1 MKLIWSANSESR
13 YGLVEIYKK
22 SDNLVVIRNNG
33 KDRQFETQ
41 DLKSFIAGIAGEVL
55 RKDRWRVYLNKP
67 LSSRIKQFKSTYFIY
82 VEDRLIVLDS
92 FASHPHGAI
101 LYTNG
106 EPAELSFF
114 MPHSFMDVSGSVRIF
129 LEEKGAYNFGSRAY
143 PCFKILK
150 TETVNFFDRQKRF
163 KDLVITIK

>member
-1 MKLIWSANSESR
+1 MKLIWSAYAESR
-13 YGLVEIYKK
+13 YGLVEIFENGAYTY
-22 SDNLVVIRNNG
+22 VVRSGGFDKTFESFN
-33 KDRQFETQ
+33 RQ
-41 DLKSFIAGIAGEVL
+41 SFIAGIAGEVL